1 MIWCVLGCSGTALYF
16 KSHATAFCIILY
28 RSSWA
33 SLCVFRILCGVCTL
47 VVSEIIWVVSSIISV
62 AASSFIHDFA
72 IVFGRQSRSAVR
84 ALQIIFHKTLAIHF
98 GFIVQTPD

>member
-1 MIWCVLGCSGTALYF
+1 MCLAAVALHYI
-16 KSHATAFCIILY
+16 SNLIATAFCIIFY

-33 SLCVFRILCGVCTL
+33 SLCVFRMLCGVCTL
-47 VVSEIIWVVSSIISV
+47 VVSEIIWVVSLVISV
-62 AASSFIHDFA
+62 AASNFIHVFA
-72 IVFGRQSRSAVR
+72 SYGGQSRSAVR